1 MDSVHDTRSPI
12 SALRS
17 QRCVIFGPTALP
29 LSRGT
34 HTEILRTRYFTL
46 VVTRPLS
53 YLVEEQICR
62 LRRPHG
68 ANPRLAPSH
77 HLFLRWQLGE
87 ETRQSS
93 HKPTPTLFTS
103 QGKRNHKRASVN
115 LSVCWGHSFIVLW
128 HLLAIAK
135 ERHTRTTSKLFT
147 QRVSRLSPLSLPCL
161 PS

>member
-1 MDSVHDTRSPI
+1 MSYPNFFHSTPESCNLTAVESTTSASEWILYMTRSPI

-115 LSVCWGHSFIVLW
+115 LSVCWGHSFI
-128 HLLAIAK
+128 
-135 ERHTRTTSKLFT
+135 
-147 QRVSRLSPLSLPCL
+147 SPL
-161 PS
+161 